1 MAIFKGESFIY
12 NRTITEFNRKSL
24 EREDFAQ
31 IIQKLLTA
39 YQSVAQFN
47 GLNSPD
53 NLYYLQNQYLYILNI
68 LNFEFDDVLKIGLL
82 INRDPIMEKLT
93 KIIMERLLHGIL
105 NVQVESYQKD
115 ETYDLIVTNRMGVS
129 QGQFESPLYVMSEIG
144 VSSDEAIADVINE
157 ILEIDKDKK
166 INTQSLERESR

>member
-1 MAIFKGESFIY
+1 M
-12 NRTITEFNRKSL
+12 
-24 EREDFAQ
+24 
-31 IIQKLLTA
+31 
-39 YQSVAQFN
+39 
-47 GLNSPD
+47 
-53 NLYYLQNQYLYILNI
+53 NI